1 MALDGIT
8 ATALSE
14 ELDRRLAGSRV
25 DRIMQP
31 DRYTIVLTFYDGHRQ
46 EQLTIS
52 ANPSLPAIYPG
63 RPDQPN
69 PQIAPSFCMM
79 LRKYL
84 QGATLTAIDTPPY
97 ERIFRLHFQALDE
110 YHDRV
115 EKCLIAELINRRTN
129 LILLNAAGNIH
140 NAIIHVDHSINRVR
154 EILPAHPY
162 QLPPALDKLTPEE
175 WLSSLESGTP
185 FPSHL
190 DNLHIEQ
197 ALLTLILG
205 LSPFPARTIIAG
217 CGLDPRLRLQ
227 ELSPAQKTQLADA
240 LAQQLQKVAMRQ
252 WQPTLYYSSAD
263 AKIPLDFYALSLP
276 TPLRKE
282 PLTSIAQAMTI
293 FSNSQRESNRLEQ
306 KRQHLRRLLNQ
317 ELEAVSR
324 KAELHR
330 QDLAEGEKADKFQRC
345 GELILSNLRQYR
357 PNARTMTAIDYYD
370 PDQKLIEIPL
380 QEQLSSGPANADR
393 YFRRANKA
401 KSKLKIGSQLLAIAE
416 RNLSWLRSLQTAL
429 DTAAEVTD
437 LEAIREEFRHYRQ
450 SSKSAFVAAQ
460 LRGTTDQPE
469 CRPNHKQAETES
481 RPVNLNP
488 GKPGKKKPNRPP
500 QAKKPKQRSRSTDQ
514 PLPPRR
520 YLSSDGLLITV
531 GRNNIQNDRLTL
543 RQAAKDDLWLHV
555 KDAPGTHVII
565 SHSQE
570 EIPDRTIEEAAG
582 IAAWFSRKAGSLAK
596 TAVDFCPI
604 RNVRKPRGAH
614 PGHVIYDDYTTIL
627 VEPLDPGTLQKPQDS

>member
-14 ELDRRLAGSRV
+14 ELNHRLAGSRV

-31 DRYTIVLTFYDGHRQ
+31 DRYTIVLTLYNGHRQ

-52 ANPSLPAIYPG
+52 ANPSLPAIYLG

-84 QGATLTAIDTPPY
+84 QGATLTSIDTPPY
-97 ERIFRLHFQALDE
+97 ERIFRLHFQVLDE

-115 EKCLIAELINRRTN
+115 EKCLVAELINRRTN
-129 LILLNAAGNIH
+129 LILLNAEGNIH

-162 QLPPALDKLTPEE
+162 QLPPPMDKLSPEE
-175 WLSSLESGTP
+175 WLSSLPSGIP
-185 FPSHL
+185 FPPHL
-190 DNLHIEQ
+190 DPLRIEQ
-197 ALLTLILG
+197 ALLALILG
-205 LSPFPARTIIAG
+205 FSPFPARLIIAG
-217 CGLDPRLRLQ
+217 CGLDPRLQLQ
-227 ELSPAQKTQLADA
+227 ELNQAQKMQLAAA
-240 LAQQLQKVAMRQ
+240 LAQQMQKVVARH
-252 WQPTLYYSSAD
+252 WQPTLYYSSTD
-263 AKIPLDFYALSLP
+263 AKVPLDFYALSLP
-276 TPLRKE
+276 TPLHKKS
-282 PLTSIAQAMTI
+282 LTSIAQAMTI
-293 FSNSQRESNRLEQ
+293 FSSSQRESNRLEQ
-306 KRQHLRRLLNQ
+306 KRQHLKRLLNQ
-317 ELEAVSR
+317 ELEAVAR
-324 KAELHR
+324 KADLHR
-330 QDLAEGEKADKFQRC
+330 QDLAEGEKAEKFQRY
-345 GELILSNLRQYR
+345 GELILANLRQYQ

-370 PDQKLIEIPL
+370 PDQKTIEIPL

-416 RNLSWLRSLQTAL
+416 SNLSWLRSLQTAV
-429 DTAAEVTD
+429 DTSAEVAD
-437 LEAIREEFRHYRQ
+437 LDAINEEFRHYRK
-450 SSKSAFVAAQ
+450 SSKNAPTTTQ
-460 LRGTTDQPE
+460 LRNATGQTE
-469 CRPNHKQAETES
+469 RRPHQEQSEKEL
-481 RPVNLNP
+481 PPLNLNP
-488 GKPGKKKPNRPP
+488 GKPGKKKSFY
-500 QAKKPKQRSRSTDQ
+500 PKQTKKKKQQPHPADQ

-543 RQAAKDDLWLHV
+543 RQAAKDHLWLHV

-565 SHSQE
+565 SHKQE

-582 IAAWFSRKAGSLAK
+582 IAAWYSRKAGSLAK

-604 RNVRKPRGAH
+604 RNVRKPKGAH

-627 VEPLDPGTLQKPQDS
+627 VEPLDPTTLQKP